1 MDNNY
6 INIIDVYETINV
18 TNEDVIV
25 TITPLE
31 NTLNYDY
38 QIYKDDK
45 LLNEYK
51 IETNENSF
59 VHLTE
64 TGNYKIV
71 INLYDETG
79 NVSNYESGVYKIDKE
94 KPVISLPQRRYEIV
108 EKQNLNV
115 MDKVIATDNFDGNVT
130 NKITT
135 NIDKIDLSKTGKY
148 ELFYTVTDSAGNTAR
163 SSSIIVVKQDFSKF
177 SLTINISL
185 IFILFIFLALIL
197 RYLKSVRLEK
207 RLQKYTLE
215 PIKDNTLSI
224 FDKFFNWYSNIIYK
238 VGQNYKKS
246 VFLTRY
252 SKRYEKYIGTI
263 DNKHKDEMSFV
274 VTKTIVGLLFLIVAV
289 ISKSISSKILSVYE
303 IFIPVSVGFFI
314 PDIIYFTKYKVY
326 RLKVENDFLEA
337 IIIMN
342 NAFKSGRS
350 IIQAIDLVASELTG
364 PISEEFKKM
373 SLEISFGLEIEN
385 VFKRFAKRI
394 NLPEVSY
401 LTASLSILNKTGG
414 NIIKVFS
421 SIEKTLF
428 NKKKLNL
435 ELKSLTGS
443 SKIIVY
449 ILFVVPIAFVTF
461 ISIVDP
467 SYFLPLLSTPLGLV
481 ITGVVIVVYV
491 IYIIVVRKVMKV
503 RM

>member
-1 MDNNY
+1 MDDNY
-6 INIIDVYETINV
+6 VNVVDLYETLNV

-25 TITPLE
+25 TITPFE
-31 NTLNYDY
+31 NTIYYEY

-45 LLNEYK
+45 LINEYK

-59 VHLTE
+59 VYFTE
-64 TGNYKIV
+64 TGNYKITV
-71 INLYDETG
+71 VLYDETG
-79 NVSNYESGVYKIDKE
+79 NILNYESGIYKIDKE
-94 KPVISLPQRRYEIV
+94 KPVISLPQRRYEIF
-108 EKQNLNV
+108 ENENLNV
-115 MDKVIATDNFDGNVT
+115 MDKVSAVDNFDGNVT
-130 NKITT
+130 DHITT
-135 NIDKIDLSKTGKY
+135 NIDKIDLSKTGKH
-148 ELFYTVTDSAGNTAR
+148 ELFYTVTDSAGNTSR

-177 SLTINISL
+177 SFAINISL
-185 IFILFIFLALIL
+185 IFILFVSLVLIL

-215 PIKDNTLSI
+215 PIKDNSLSL
-224 FDKFFNWYSNIIYK
+224 FDKFFKWYSNMIYK
-238 VGQNYKKS
+238 IAQSYKKS
-246 VFLTRY
+246 VFLTKY
-252 SKRYEKYIGTI
+252 SKYFEKYIGTI
-263 DNKHKDEMSFV
+263 DNKHQDEMSFV
-274 VTKTIVGLLFLIVAV
+274 VTKTIIGLLFLIVAV

-303 IFIPVSVGFFI
+303 IFIPVSIGFFV

-326 RLKVENDFLEA
+326 RSKVENDFLEA

-467 SYFLPLLSTPLGLV
+467 SYFLPLLSTPLGLI
-481 ITGVVIVVYV
+481 ITGIVIVVYV

>member
-6 INIIDVYETINV
+6 INVIDVYETLNV

-31 NTLNYDY
+31 NTSFYEYYIL
-38 QIYKDDK
+38 KDEK
-45 LLNEYK
+45 IINEYK
-51 IETNENSF
+51 VDLNEISV

-64 TGNYKIV
+64 TGNYKISV
-71 INLYDETG
+71 NLYDYDG
-79 NVSNYESGVYKIDKE
+79 NLLNYESGIYKIDKE
-94 KPVISLPQRRYEIV
+94 KPVIHLEKRRFEIM
-108 EKQNLNV
+108 QNDEFDVSNIV
-115 MDKVIATDNFDGNVT
+115 SVTDNYDGDIT
-130 NKITT
+130 NLVNT
-135 NIDKIDLSKTGKY
+135 NISSIDLSKTGNH
-148 ELFYTVTDSAGNTAR
+148 ELIYTVTDSAGNMSK
-163 SSSIIVVKQDFSKF
+163 SSAIIYVKQDLSNY
-177 SLTINISL
+177 LMMIHISL
-185 IFILFIFLALIL
+185 IVVLCIFLALIL
-197 RYLKSVRLEK
+197 RYIKSVKLEK
-207 RLQKYTLE
+207 RISKYALE
-215 PIKDNTLSI
+215 PIKDKSLSL
-224 FDKFFNWYSNIIYK
+224 FDKFFNWYSDFIYK
-238 VGQNYKKS
+238 IAQSYKKS

-252 SKRYEKYIGTI
+252 SKRFEKYIGTV
-263 DNKHKDEMSFV
+263 DNKHKDEMSFI
-274 VTKTIVGLLFLIVAV
+274 VTKTFVGILFLLVAI

-303 IFIPVSVGFFI
+303 IFIPISVGFFI

-350 IIQAIDLVASELTG
+350 IIQAIDLVASELEG
-364 PISEEFKKM
+364 PIAEEFKKM
-373 SLEISFGLEIEN
+373 SLEISFGLEIED
-385 VFKRFAKRI
+385 VFKRFSKRI

-401 LTASLSILNKTGG
+401 LTASLSILNRTGG

-467 SYFLPLLSTPLGLV
+467 SYFLPLLSTPLGLI
-481 ITGVVIVVYV
+481 ITGIVIVVYV
-491 IYIIVVRKVMKV
+491 IYIIVVRKIMKV